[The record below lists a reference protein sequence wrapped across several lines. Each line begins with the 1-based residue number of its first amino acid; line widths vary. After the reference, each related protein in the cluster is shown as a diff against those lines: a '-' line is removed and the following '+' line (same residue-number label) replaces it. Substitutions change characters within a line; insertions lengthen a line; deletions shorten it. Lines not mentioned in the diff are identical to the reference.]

1 MVKRCSLLVALT
13 FLSWLEPEARAES
26 SKAATKEAA
35 STVAPLSQ
43 SLRGMARAEY
53 EAGKILYA
61 DGDFAGAAMK
71 FQRAYD
77 ESKDPRLL
85 WNIAAAEKNLRHYV
99 RVFTLVERYL
109 AEANDGL
116 SADDRVEAETLL
128 STVQGFIGEVTIN
141 VNEPGASISVDDQ
154 PLGTSP
160 LSSSVKLEMG
170 DRKISVH
177 KAGFLDF
184 SVTSGIAGG
193 TATKLDVTLKA
204 EVHEGRLRIVA
215 GPGDSI
221 RVDGRPLGTGQWE
234 GKLTS
239 GIHAVQ
245 VSAEGKLPYQSDV
258 GIEDGQLS
266 NVRVTLESK
275 GSPERASAPV
285 WPWIAGGAAALAGL
299 SVGAYFL
306 FRPRDE
312 GPTPPIDG
320 SLDPGSIPLG
330 LRF

>member
-1 MVKRCSLLVALT
+1 MVKRCSLLAALS
-13 FLSWLEPEARAES
+13 LLVWLEPSARAES
-26 SKAATKEAA
+26 ARSGAADSA
-35 STVAPLSQ
+35 VAPLSE

-61 DGDFAGAAMK
+61 DGDFSGAAMK

-77 ESKDPRLL
+77 EAKDPRLL

-109 AEANDGL
+109 AEANTRL
-116 SADDRVEAETLL
+116 SADDRSEAETLL
-128 STVQGFIGEVTIN
+128 STVKGFIGEVTIR
-141 VNEPGASISVDDQ
+141 VNEAGASISVDDQ
-154 PLGTSP
+154 PLGASP
-160 LSSSVKLEMG
+160 LPGAVKLEMG
-170 DRKISVH
+170 ERKILVR
-177 KAGFLDF
+177 KTGFTDF
-184 SVTSGIAGG
+184 VVTRGIDGG
-193 TATKLDVTLKA
+193 TATQIDVTLKA
-204 EVHEGRLRIVA
+204 EVHEGRLRVVA
-215 GPGDSI
+215 GAGDSI
-221 RVDGRPLGTGQWE
+221 RIDGKLLGTGQWE

-245 VSAEGKLPYQSDV
+245 VSAEGKRPYQSDV
-258 GIEDGQLS
+258 GVEDGQLA
-266 NVRVTLESK
+266 NVRVTLE
-275 GSPERASAPV
+275 GNAAAQRGAAPV

-312 GPTPPIDG
+312 GPPAPVDG
-320 SLDPGSIPLG
+320 SLDPGSIPLA